1 MSNGCTAGHMLC
13 GMSRLSLRST
23 VATATFFAAAVLVH
37 FLNPSPS
44 SPAILPERFD
54 ALTVLLLQIP
64 FLFYRFIIPRLTPG
78 KWYQYL
84 SSFAIALHFA
94 LGLALAGMLQPSK
107 ILNFLSLPLS
117 PNFDPSLAFVAIGGL
132 GPNILAWATKLRAFT
147 KTGNPLFGTEFHL
160 PSNHDIDWKLIV
172 GSVIFGV
179 GWGWSGICPGP
190 GIVLEGAFADRWRSI
205 GAWISGM
212 SIGRLV
218 TP

>member
-1 MSNGCTAGHMLC
+1 MLC

-23 VATATFFAAAVLVH
+23 VATATFFATAVLVH
-37 FLNPSPS
+37 FLKSAQS
-44 SPAILPERFD
+44 SPPILPQRFH

-64 FLFYRFIIPRLTPG
+64 FLFYRFIIPRLAPT
-78 KWYQYL
+78 KCYQYL
-84 SSFAIALHFA
+84 SSFAIAVHFA

-107 ILNFLSLPLS
+107 ILNFLALPLS

-132 GPNILAWATKLRAFT
+132 VPNILAWTTHLQAIT
-147 KTGNPLFGTEFHL
+147 KTGKPLFGTEFSL
-160 PSNHDIDWKLIV
+160 PSTHEIDWKLIV

-190 GIVLEGAFADRWRSI
+190 GIVLEGAFVERWRSI
-205 GAWISGM
+205 GTWFLGM
-212 SIGRLV
+212 SVGRLV